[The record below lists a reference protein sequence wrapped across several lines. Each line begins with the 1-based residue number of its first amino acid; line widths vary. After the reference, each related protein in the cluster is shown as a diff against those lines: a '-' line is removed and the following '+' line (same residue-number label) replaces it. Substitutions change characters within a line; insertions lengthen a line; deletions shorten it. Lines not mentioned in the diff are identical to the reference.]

1 MEVANSAPTPPHP
14 TPPHPTPP
22 HPTPP
27 HPTPP
32 HPHPHPHPTP
42 PHPTPPHPT
51 PPPLPINYQDK
62 SGFIEA
68 AEVMEVANF
77 VCKKVGLS
85 GAPAPAV
92 NMVFDKVAGTDGR
105 VDRAEFAEMLK

>member
-1 MEVANSAPTPPHP
+1 
-14 TPPHPTPP
+14 
-22 HPTPP
+22 
-27 HPTPP
+27 
-32 HPHPHPHPTP
+32 
-42 PHPTPPHPT
+42 
-51 PPPLPINYQDK
+51 
-62 SGFIEA
+62 
-68 AEVMEVANF
+68 MEVANF